1 MAIDAL
7 LVEAQNLLVDF
18 PNEQRALARALDLA
32 DRITETAAA
41 APTLTAEETTTA
53 RTALARL
60 AEIATP
66 PPDLFYD
73 DPDLEEA
80 DLAPPRLRQDF
91 LRRIPAAQRLTAGLI
106 GLLFSAKDLSSGQDL
121 ELRARLLVVFAR
133 YDDRTPGL
141 GISLASAANDLLPT
155 VLGHPPSVRLP
166 LARHVLTVSLPPYF
180 KPHPKLNPATGRVL
194 SRPHGGEGALNT
206 WFESSE
212 QDATS
217 WRRQVG
223 LSAVVNVIF
232 EALKPGEIEDLWPFL
247 LPPLLSYLDDFESA
261 NKMRGVAIL
270 GTLLKHVDASLLR
283 RTGVG
288 KVFER
293 SLEACFSALSDPNT
307 PRLLAAT
314 HPVALQLV
322 NLQYP
327 PLRPSDPPGADEPRF
342 DALCKLFT
350 ASIVYAWEFKGQNVA
365 IETVTAHALP
375 PLLDAMGSATIRYLQ
390 ILIPHLTDL
399 LATTATAGGD
409 GTWSLDTATMMLAAS
424 RALVAVVRNAR
435 LRMRRWEGKIGVAVS
450 QCWIGM
456 HESKTAQALQAGS
469 REGLTAFKELE
480 ESLTSLLQE
489 LDGVSDTPIATRLAP
504 YAGLAELVSSLDVV
518 AH

>member
-1 MAIDAL
+1 MSNDAR
-7 LVEAQNLLVDF
+7 LVEVHNLLIDF
-18 PNEQRALARALDLA
+18 PNEQQALARALDLA
-32 DRITETAAA
+32 ARITETAAA
-41 APTLTAEETTTA
+41 APTLTTEETTTA

-60 AEIATP
+60 AEIAAP

-80 DLAPPRLRQDF
+80 DLPPPQLRQDF
-91 LRRIPAAQRLTAGLI
+91 LHRIPAAQRLAASLI
-106 GLLFSAKDLSSGQDL
+106 GLLSSATDPSSRPEL
-121 ELRARLLVVFAR
+121 ELRARLLVVFGR
-133 YDDRTPGL
+133 YDASTPGL
-141 GISLASAANDLLPT
+141 GIPLASAADDLLPT
-155 VLGHPPSVRLP
+155 LLGHPPSVRLP

-180 KPHPKLNPATGRVL
+180 KLHPKLNPATGRVL
-194 SRPHGGEGALNT
+194 SRPLGGEGALNT

-212 QDATS
+212 QDVTS

-223 LSAVVNVIF
+223 LAAVVNLVI
-232 EALKPGEIEDLWPFL
+232 EALQPGEIEDLWPFL

-270 GTLLKHVDASLLR
+270 GTLLKRVDASLLR

-314 HPVALQLV
+314 HPIALQLV

-327 PLRPSDPPGADEPRF
+327 PPRPSDPLAADEPRF
-342 DALCKLFT
+342 EALCRLFT
-350 ASIVYAWEFKGQNVA
+350 TSIVHAWEFKGQNVA
-365 IETVTAHALP
+365 IETVTACALA
-375 PLLDAMGSATIRYLQ
+375 PLVDAMGSATIRYLQ
-390 ILIPHLTDL
+390 ILMPHLTDL
-399 LATTATAGGD
+399 LVTTATAGGD
-409 GTWSLDTATMMLAAS
+409 GTWTVDTATMMLAAS

-469 REGLTAFKELE
+469 QEGSAAIEELKESLADLLRELE
-480 ESLTSLLQE
+480 
-489 LDGVSDTPIATRLAP
+489 GVSDTPIATRLAP
-504 YAGLAELVSSLDVV
+504 YAGLADLVSSLEIA

>member
-1 MAIDAL
+1 M
-7 LVEAQNLLVDF
+7 
-18 PNEQRALARALDLA
+18 
-32 DRITETAAA
+32 
-41 APTLTAEETTTA
+41 
-53 RTALARL
+53 
-60 AEIATP
+60 
-66 PPDLFYD
+66 
-73 DPDLEEA
+73 
-80 DLAPPRLRQDF
+80 
-91 LRRIPAAQRLTAGLI
+91 
-106 GLLFSAKDLSSGQDL
+106 
-121 ELRARLLVVFAR
+121 
-133 YDDRTPGL
+133 
-141 GISLASAANDLLPT
+141 LPT

-232 EALKPGEIEDLWPFL
+232 EALKVRGNYTLLSDDDGHPDGALPADSTQPGEIEDLWPFL

-293 SLEACFSALSDPNT
+293 VRLTLLLPRTTASRELNVRGQQSLEACFSALSDPNT

-399 LATTATAGGD
+399 LATTATAGGG

-489 LDGVSDTPIATRLAP
+489 LDGVSDTP
-504 YAGLAELVSSLDVV
+504 VSLSVPSSQGC
-518 AH
+518 